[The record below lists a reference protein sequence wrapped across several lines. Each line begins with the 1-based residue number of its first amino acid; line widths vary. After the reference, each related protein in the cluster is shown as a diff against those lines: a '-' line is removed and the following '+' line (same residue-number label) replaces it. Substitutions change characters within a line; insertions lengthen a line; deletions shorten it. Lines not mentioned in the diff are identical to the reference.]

1 MLSRIDMTIH
11 DRQGARREI
20 YKIIEAPVQ
29 PSSTE
34 EIREAIEEDELKE
47 DEPNDD
53 LRDNHV

>member
-1 MLSRIDMTIH
+1 MTIH

>member
-1 MLSRIDMTIH
+1 MVSGIDMAIH
-11 DRQGARREI
+11 DRQGARRAM

-34 EIREAIEEDELKE
+34 EMREAIEEDGLEE
-47 DEPNDD
+47 DGPDDD

>member
-1 MLSRIDMTIH
+1 MLSGIDLAIH
-11 DRQGARREI
+11 DRQGAHREI

-34 EIREAIEEDELKE
+34 EMREAIEEDGLEE
-47 DEPNDD
+47 DEPDDD